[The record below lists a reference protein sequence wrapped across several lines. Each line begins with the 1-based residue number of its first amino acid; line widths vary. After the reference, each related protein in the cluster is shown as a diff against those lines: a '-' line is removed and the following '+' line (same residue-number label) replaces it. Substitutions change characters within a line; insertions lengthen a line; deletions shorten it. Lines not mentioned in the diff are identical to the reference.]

1 MNPIIIPEFAALTP
15 QYQIDQ
21 VVVGKSHF
29 YDVSANGMTERL
41 PGVTGFLG
49 VINKPALVP
58 WAKKEAL
65 FSVEKALVARLGGE
79 ATAPVEL
86 SKDWIITVLAE
97 ASKRP
102 QKITEEAAD
111 LGTQAHAMIDL
122 IVRGQEPGEIPEPI
136 QAPVNAFREWW
147 KDSGIQIVLGDTKV
161 ASRKFGYGGSLDAL
175 GWRNG
180 KFLILDWKTSSGL
193 YNEYA
198 LQVAAYAQAFAETYG
213 CICEEAI
220 VVRFGKKLP
229 IEFEKKEVADLQLSF
244 RTFLAAKELKESLE
258 KSHFQDW

>member
-1 MNPIIIPEFAALTP
+1 MNVSLTEELRP
-15 QYQIDQ
+15 LFRIDQ
-21 VVVGKSHF
+21 VVEGRSHF
-29 YDVSANGMTERL
+29 YDVTVDGITERM
-41 PGVTGFLG
+41 PGVAGFLS

-65 FSVEKALVARLGGE
+65 SMVEKALLGRL
-79 ATAPVEL
+79 ANQSSAPIEL
-86 SKDWIITVLAE
+86 TKAWITSVLSE

-102 QKITEEAAD
+102 QRITEEAAD

-122 IVRGQEPGEIPEPI
+122 IVRGEEPVEVPEAI

-147 KDSGIQIVLGDTKV
+147 KSSGIRIVLGDTKV

-175 GWRNG
+175 GWRDG

-198 LQVAAYAQAFAETYG
+198 LQVAAYAQAFSETYG

-220 VVRFGKKLP
+220 VVRFGKKWP
-229 IEFEKKEVADLQLSF
+229 IEFEKKQVADLQLSF
-244 RTFLAAKELKESLE
+244 RAFLAAKELKEALDQP
-258 KSHFQDW
+258 HFEAW

>member
-1 MNPIIIPEFAALTP
+1 MNPMIIPEFAALAP
-15 QYQIDQ
+15 IYHVDQ

-29 YDVSANGMTERL
+29 YDVKSDGVTERF

-58 WAKKEAL
+58 WAKREAL
-65 FSVEKALVARLGGE
+65 SMVEKALVDRLAGQGS
-79 ATAPVEL
+79 APIEL
-86 SKDWIITVLAE
+86 TRPWIKSVLEE

-102 QKITEEAAD
+102 KQITEEAAD

-122 IVRGQEPGEIPEPI
+122 IVRGQEAAELPEAI

-147 KDSGIQIVLGDTKV
+147 KSSGIQIVLGDTKV

-198 LQVAAYAQAFAETYG
+198 LQVAAYAQAFSETYG

-220 VVRFGKKLP
+220 VVRFGKKWP
-229 IEFEKKEVADLQLSF
+229 IEFEKKQVADLQFSF
-244 RTFLAAKELKESLE
+244 RAFLAAKELKEALE
-258 KSHFQDW
+258 QSHFETW

>member
-1 MNPIIIPEFAALTP
+1 MSPIIIPEFAALTP
-15 QYQIDQ
+15 LYQIDQ
-21 VVVGKSHF
+21 VVEGKSHF
-29 YDVSANGMTERL
+29 YDVTADGVTERF

-65 FSVEKALVARLGGE
+65 SLVEKALLGRLGDQPS
-79 ATAPVEL
+79 APIEL
-86 SKDWIITVLAE
+86 TKAWITSVLTD

-102 QKITEEAAD
+102 QKITQDAAD

-122 IVRGQEPGEIPEPI
+122 IVLGKEPTEIPEPI

-147 KDSGIQIVLGDTKV
+147 KSSGIKIILGDTKV

-175 GWRNG
+175 GWRDG
-180 KFLILDWKTSSGL
+180 KFVILDWKTSSGL

-198 LQVAAYAQAFAETYG
+198 LQVAAYAQAFSETYA

-229 IEFEKKEVADLQLSF
+229 VEFEKKEVNNLQFSF

-258 KSHFQDW
+258 QSHFQDW